1 MKKGCLVLALS
12 AALSL
17 SGCAA
22 SYVKY
27 EVSGAD
33 SCAPYVQA
41 ETTMGVS
48 VTVNDESQCAQSE
61 TQPKETPN
69 SE

>member
-1 MKKGCLVLALS
+1 MKKGFIILAAS
-12 AALSL
+12 VVLSL

-27 EVSGAD
+27 EVTNAD
-33 SCAPYVQA
+33 SCAPYVKA

-61 TQPKETPN
+61 TPTEETQN